1 MIVLTVSLI
10 MLGVISCSPSNKSL
24 EEQTD
29 SLLYYDETMDNGIIR
44 MNSIK
49 YSDSIK
55 TNTNCYLY
63 QIERQPDST
72 LPNVKDQYSE
82 LVYLDNRID
91 VHILK
96 NGKEFFRHS
105 FVKSD
110 FKSFLDEGF
119 MKYGIL
125 EGFVFDRTTG
135 NSLRFAT
142 SVSFPQS
149 DMYIPLIV
157 TINNQGQYDIQRDN
171 IMEEASSNTSEE

>member
-10 MLGVISCSPSNKSL
+10 MLGVISCSPCNKSL

-96 NGKEFFRHS
+96 DGKEFFRHS

-110 FKSFLDEGF
+110 FKSFLDEG
-119 MKYGIL
+119 
-125 EGFVFDRTTG
+125 
-135 NSLRFAT
+135 FAT